1 MSSTVEPYQCRGGLN
16 ATESFSSLVLILNL
30 LIDVYTKQSLRMQLF
45 DARPNLQYISNTHSF
60 EGNKKCGQIVLFVHC
75 GSLQKIHIDIYVL
88 MSLGP
93 AIHKGRPH

>member
-1 MSSTVEPYQCRGGLN
+1 MGGLN

-30 LIDVYTKQSLRMQLF
+30 LIDVYTQQFLRMQLF
-45 DARPNLQYISNTHSF
+45 DAVHPTSVTHILLKATKMWANCS
-60 EGNKKCGQIVLFVHC
+60 FVHC

>member
-1 MSSTVEPYQCRGGLN
+1 
-16 ATESFSSLVLILNL
+16 
-30 LIDVYTKQSLRMQLF
+30 MQLF

-75 GSLQKIHIDIYVL
+75 GSLEKKIRIDIYVL

-93 AIHKGRPH
+93 AIHKGRPHSRGGMAKFLKMWKRK